1 MAAKP
6 QKLRIMLVAGA
17 RPNFMKVA
25 PVLAALEGRDR
36 FNVELVHTG
45 QHYDALM
52 SDAFFRDLAM
62 RPPDTHLGA
71 GSGTHAEQ
79 TGRVM
84 VSFEQLL
91 QSRPVDLVMVVGDV
105 NSTLACS
112 VVAAKAQIPL
122 AHVEAGLR
130 SFDRTM
136 PEEINRVVT
145 DALSG
150 LLFTTSQDA
159 DENLRREGHAPS
171 QIHFV
176 GNTMIDTLQRFRGQA
191 SNPDPLGPLG
201 IASGEYL
208 LVTLHRPANVD
219 DPSHL
224 LQVLAELADAPLPVV
239 FPMHPRTRAVAER
252 AGAGALLSA
261 INAIPPQGY
270 LDFLRLQAHARV
282 VLTDS
287 GGVQEETT
295 VLGVRCL
302 TFRDN
307 TERPVTITHGTNR
320 LIGTDPSTIRPALRQ
335 ALAEAP
341 PTATAPPLWDG
352 HAAERI
358 ADVLEAWGESRGAQ
372 S

>member
-1 MAAKP
+1 MAGEQHA
-6 QKLRIMLVAGA
+6 LRIILVVGA
-17 RPNFMKVA
+17 RPNFMKAA
-25 PVLAALEGRDR
+25 PILAALDGRDR
-36 FNVELVHTG
+36 FRVDLVHTG
-45 QHYDALM
+45 QHHDALM

-91 QSRPVDLVMVVGDV
+91 QSRRTDLVMVVGDV

-112 VVAAKAQIPL
+112 VVAAKAQIPV

-136 PEEINRVVT
+136 PEEINRIVT
-145 DALSG
+145 DALSQ
-150 LLFTTSQDA
+150 LLFTTSEDG

-176 GNTMIDTLQRFRGQA
+176 GNTMIDTLQRFRRQA
-191 SNPDPLGPLG
+191 SDPKPLSQLG
-201 IASGEYL
+201 IASGAYL

-224 LQVLAELADAPLPVV
+224 LQILAELADAPLPVV

-252 AGAGALLSA
+252 AGAGPCS
-261 INAIPPQGY
+261 P
-270 LDFLRLQAHARV
+270 
-282 VLTDS
+282 
-287 GGVQEETT
+287 
-295 VLGVRCL
+295 
-302 TFRDN
+302 
-307 TERPVTITHGTNR
+307 
-320 LIGTDPSTIRPALRQ
+320 PSTPSRRRGTSTSCGSRPTPGWCSPIQVGSRRRPQCSACD
-335 ALAEAP
+335 ASP
-341 PTATAPPLWDG
+341 SATTPSD
-352 HAAERI
+352 R
-358 ADVLEAWGESRGAQ
+358 
-372 S
+372 